1 MSHAATRTVARKGT
15 GWALLLAGGI
25 AVNSLQAASGVS
37 ESGIA
42 GRSPA
47 PGQQGAQRM
56 QIHITIGAT
65 TMTATLDDNPT
76 ARDFAALLPVSL
88 TLRDFG
94 AAEKVSGALSRPLS
108 EQGAPATAAGAV
120 GDIAY
125 YAPWRNIAFYR
136 GPGPNAA
143 GVIRIARITSGIEA
157 LEQQGQVQVTVS
169 LAN

>member
-1 MSHAATRTVARKGT
+1 MSHAATRTVARNGL
-15 GWALLLAGGI
+15 GWALLVAGSMVVSGLR
-25 AVNSLQAASGVS
+25 AESGVA
-37 ESGIA
+37 ETGSG
-42 GRSPA
+42 PA
-47 PGQQGAQRM
+47 PSPQGVQRM
-56 QIHITIGAT
+56 KIHITIGAT

-76 ARDFAALLPVSL
+76 ARDFAALLPLSL

-108 EQGAPATAAGAV
+108 EQGAPVTAAGAA

-136 GPGPNAA
+136 GSGPNAA

-169 LAN
+169 LDN